1 MSYPQGLS
9 LILYGLI
16 FHLIDKKAI
25 SRIFCY
31 ILEMKIGSGFE
42 QKGLERPRWA
52 IDVVPFHCSVLFVD
66 FFFQGQ
72 FFKCSFQRSTAPFV
86 PTLPQNPFKNK
97 NTHFLLIYSKS

>member
-52 IDVVPFHCSVLFVD
+52 IDVVPFHCSVLFLCR
-66 FFFQGQ
+66 FFS
-72 FFKCSFQRSTAPFV
+72 FKDNFSSALFNARRPLLFQRSLKIP
-86 PTLPQNPFKNK
+86 
-97 NTHFLLIYSKS
+97 SKIKIPIFY